1 MQKRNILMFA
11 AAIGLFATACGS
23 GGGTT
28 PNAAGTT
35 PPPSGSAAP
44 SSSAYNPVIDPANFQ
59 AVVDNPWFPLK
70 PGSVYVYKGV
80 KDGEPVRDLFVVTLG
95 TQKIDGVPCV
105 IVHDQ
110 LFHADGTLVEDTTDY
125 YSQDRQAN
133 VWYFGEATAAIDDQG
148 NLTDTEGSWLAGQDG
163 AQPGIFME
171 GNPTVGHSF
180 RQEYYAGHAEDRFTV
195 LDLAAPVSVPFGS
208 FTDTLLT
215 QETTALESTVVDHKN
230 YVKGVGEVAELQV
243 QGPQPPEQLKLVSYT
258 SG

>member
-110 LFHADGTLVEDTTDY
+110 LFHADGTLV
-125 YSQDRQAN
+125 DR
-133 VWYFGEATAAIDDQG
+133 AAF
-148 NLTDTEGSWLAGQDG
+148 L
-163 AQPGIFME
+163 
-171 GNPTVGHSF
+171 
-180 RQEYYAGHAEDRFTV
+180 RQIAPPC
-195 LDLAAPVSVPFGS
+195 PVSDFGVEDVRIRVLGDTAIAHGRTTYTKPDGQAAAGRY
-208 FTDTLLT
+208 TD
-215 QETTALESTVVDHKN
+215 VWVR
-230 YVKGVGEVAELQV
+230 
-243 QGPQPPEQLKLVSYT
+243 QGGRWVCVSGDVT
-258 SG
+258 RG